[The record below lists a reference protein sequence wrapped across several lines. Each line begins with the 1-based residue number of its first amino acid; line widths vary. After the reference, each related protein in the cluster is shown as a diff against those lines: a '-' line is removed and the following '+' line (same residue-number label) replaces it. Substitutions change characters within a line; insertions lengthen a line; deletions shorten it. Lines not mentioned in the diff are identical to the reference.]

1 MTTHLLSMR
10 AFRLLTI
17 CFVFSTHSIVAQKTA
32 LLRPAADCGKDA
44 FMWYADNVAYDNE
57 NQNYGSNQ
65 TLLSHTWTTG
75 GQYDGSRI
83 LIDFDL
89 SLIPVGSNLLEA
101 KLSLYNDPTSTS
113 MNGEHSNYS
122 HPNASYLR
130 RITSP
135 WNEDEVTW
143 NTQPTYTTN
152 NEVMLDATIDPHQNF
167 EDIDV
172 TSMVVDM
179 LELPEYSAGFML
191 MLQDE
196 SPYCALVFASSDH
209 ADPTKHPSL
218 LVTYDP
224 PTESTVC
231 SELSTSNGCHSDT
244 FIWNALAEAYDNENI
259 NYSDNHS
266 LLVHAWTTDGEE
278 DFSRTLLY
286 WNLSNF
292 APGTLVDHA
301 SLSLFNDPT
310 STAFN
315 GEHQMI
321 TGAFQWKIK
330 RISQIW
336 LGDIVTWNSQPSV
349 VSTGEVILSSPTD
362 IHENFE
368 NIDIT
373 TLVQGMI
380 DAGFSNYG
388 LEISLSS
395 EDPYSALVFA
405 SGENPNPA
413 LHPKL
418 LVCINTDES
427 SVHQNKD
434 ATDWQLYPNPAED
447 IINFTSRGVSQST
460 MHIFNSTGQLVKII
474 PIQSTKST
482 LDISDLSAGIYVFQ
496 WQQNGEYANRT
507 IIIE

>member
-1 MTTHLLSMR
+1 MTTHLLSVR
-10 AFRLLTI
+10 AYRLLTL
-17 CFVFSTHSIVAQKTA
+17 CFIFLTNTLVAQKTA
-32 LLRPAADCGKDA
+32 LLKPAADCGKDA
-44 FMWYADNVAYDNE
+44 FVWYADNTAYDNE
-57 NQNYGSNQ
+57 NQNYSSSQ

-75 GQYDGSRI
+75 GQNDGSRI

-122 HPNASYLR
+122 HPNASYIR
-130 RITSP
+130 RITST
-135 WNEDEVTW
+135 WNENEVTW
-143 NTQPTYTTN
+143 NTQPTYTTT
-152 NEVMLDATIDPHQNF
+152 NEVMLDATTDVHQNF

-172 TSMVVDM
+172 TAMAEEM
-179 LELPEYSAGFML
+179 LTPLGYSGGFML

-196 SPYCALVFASSDH
+196 SPYCALVFASSNH
-209 ADPTKHPSL
+209 PDPSKHPSL
-218 LVTYDP
+218 LVTYEP
-224 PTESTVC
+224 PTTSIVC
-231 SELSTSNGCHSDT
+231 SELSTNKGCHNDA
-244 FIWNALAEAYDNENI
+244 FIWNALAEGYDNENI

-266 LLVHAWTTDGEE
+266 LLVHAWTTDGVP
-278 DFSRTLLY
+278 DFTRTLLY
-286 WNLSNF
+286 WDLSNF
-292 APGTLVDHA
+292 SPGTLVDHA

-310 STAFN
+310 SASFN

-321 TGAFQWKIK
+321 TGTFQWEIR

-362 IHENFE
+362 IHANFE
-368 NIDIT
+368 NIDIS
-373 TLVQGMI
+373 TLVQDMI

-405 SGENPNPA
+405 SGENLNPA

-474 PIQSTKST
+474 PIQSTKTT
-482 LDISDLSAGIYVFQ
+482 LDISDLCSGIYVFQ
-496 WQQNGEYANRT
+496 LQEDGENSNRT
-507 IIIE
+507 IIID